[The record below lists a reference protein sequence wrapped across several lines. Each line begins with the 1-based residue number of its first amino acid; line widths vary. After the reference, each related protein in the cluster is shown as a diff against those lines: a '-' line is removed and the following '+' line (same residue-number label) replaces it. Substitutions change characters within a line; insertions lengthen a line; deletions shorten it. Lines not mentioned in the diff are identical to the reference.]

1 MQLDNDG
8 DRHDNRKFLE
18 RVNKLT
24 LLASKSFQ
32 SLNISNQW
40 NIPMEN
46 SHVIM
51 VVANTTLHISCI
63 LVTRPIS
70 IMPRRSMQLVGA
82 VVDTVADAKV
92 TEITGSRS
100 MIIRMGIEMIIEMV
114 FKRGEMLGCDIA
126 VVKSLD
132 EILPTPLYFIL
143 LGSVILAL
151 SPFQLTMTTG
161 IF

>member
-1 MQLDNDG
+1 
-8 DRHDNRKFLE
+8 
-18 RVNKLT
+18 
-24 LLASKSFQ
+24 
-32 SLNISNQW
+32 
-40 NIPMEN
+40 
-46 SHVIM
+46 
-51 VVANTTLHISCI
+51 
-63 LVTRPIS
+63 
-70 IMPRRSMQLVGA
+70 MQLVGA

-100 MIIRMGIEMIIEMV
+100 MIIGMGMEMIIEMV
-114 FKRGEMLGCDIA
+114 FKRGKMLGCDIA